1 MEISGHELK
10 SKAVLVVI
18 VPSPAQ
24 PWSAVHVYI
33 QGCKE
38 LELAKV
44 GLVAWMK
51 TRGGKEVGFVC
62 PSRKGMMHQESK
74 LGRKEVRLREV

>member
-38 LELAKV
+38 LELAGV
-44 GLVAWMK
+44 GLVEWTK
-51 TRGGKEVGFVC
+51 TRGGKEVGLTC
-62 PSRKGMMHQESK
+62 PSKKGMMHQECK
-74 LGRKEVRLREV
+74 LGSRK